1 MAKKPRRT
9 IEQLIED
16 KKKELAALESRA
28 ALTVESKPI
37 KAIVNEIDKVASE
50 SKVEAKAVLK
60 LVSSVLSSRKAKETT
75 EETTAE
81 NAV

>member
-28 ALTVESKPI
+28 AVTVESKPI

-75 EETTAE
+75 AE

>member
-75 EETTAE
+75 AE